1 MTLSC
6 PVFSCIKQEGPSM
19 KFDLGRDLGINFNPT
34 RLPEWTQDFVQE
46 KRIKNGVII
55 TEDSRG
61 NNRKFIK
68 ILEVIAINFS
78 IMSDEEQDNTIKKYA
93 SLIKTI
99 TGDFHIKVITTFSNI
114 DEYVA
119 MARAAYN
126 EEKNESCKNLIA
138 QYIQYLE
145 NEGGLD
151 TYRKHYYFIFQLQGE
166 ELKGIQSDAEGIN
179 IINRKAEEI
188 ASGFRS
194 LGNDVLLFTS
204 NEDGKLSEM
213 LYNYYNRETRRY
225 ENYNQRVVRIRDDR
239 YKVKELIPDADIP
252 FDLRNLLAPK
262 SIDFNESPSYMVI
275 DGMYRSHFFVR
286 GNTIPNYM
294 LTQGGWLSGI
304 INFGYGYD
312 VDIYFIKDDSSQKL
326 NSIKNTLKWQ
336 KYKLINTEAEQENA
350 EEIAENYSGA
360 MWMKQALKGGR
371 ESVYDITVLI
381 TVWAH
386 TLEELDYRKNEMKKA
401 AITLDVDILECKRY
415 QEEAFYSTGYTMDL
429 RSKLLNVGRRNM
441 TTSAVAAAYPFTA
454 FSLSDKNGIAI
465 GYHRENSSMVLY
477 DPFDSRYANANMSI
491 YGASGHGKS
500 YSLMTLTTRL
510 RYHGVQNFILAPD
523 KQDEFRRICEALG
536 GEFVDIAA
544 TSSQRINPLEIR
556 PMSSPVTAYLGG
568 ASYSEKSWVIDK
580 IDNLKVWLTYL
591 IPDLTLAEK
600 TQLETI
606 LLHLYEEFGMN
617 ENNDSIYADE
627 EHTVLKKMPIISDF
641 YEKLKVAADE
651 GRIRRDIV
659 IIMSR
664 FINGACRNMNGETNV
679 DLNNKYI
686 VFGLENIRDEM
697 MAPTMFI
704 ILEFIWAKCRQDRT
718 KKKMITIDEG
728 WQLLNG
734 NNKQVGEF
742 VQEIFKVIRGFGGG
756 AIFATQSIVDLFSGR
771 DNYGN
776 AILSCS
782 HSKLILG
789 MENRD
794 LKNIANELGLTQ
806 EEAKT
811 IPSQDIGE
819 ALFCAGSSHIPI
831 KVKASPSEHQLF
843 TTKREELEKLAMA
856 GMNKQ

>member
-1 MTLSC
+1 MD
-6 PVFSCIKQEGPSM
+6 IN
-19 KFDLGRDLGINFNPT
+19 LGRDLGLSFNST
-34 RLPEWTQDFVQE
+34 RVPEWTQDFIQE
-46 KRIKNGVII
+46 SRIKDGVVI
-55 TEDSRG
+55 TEDENGR
-61 NNRKFIK
+61 NRKFIK
-68 ILEVIAINFS
+68 IMEIVAINFN
-78 IMSDEEQDNTIKKYA
+78 IMSDEEQDSTIRKYA
-93 SLIKTI
+93 ALIKTI
-99 TGDFHIKVITTFSNI
+99 YADFHIKVITTFSNI

-119 MARAAYN
+119 MARAAYQ
-126 EEKNESCKNLIA
+126 EEKDDSCKSLIS
-138 QYIQYLE
+138 QYIQYLQ

-166 ELKGIQSDAEGIN
+166 EVKGIQTEEEGIN

-188 ASGFRS
+188 ASGFKG
-194 LGNDVLLFTS
+194 LGNDVFLFTS
-204 NEDGKLSEM
+204 NEDGKLSEL
-213 LYNYYNRETRRY
+213 LYNYYNRATKNTEP
-225 ENYNQRVVRIRDDR
+225 YNKRVLRIRDDR
-239 YKVKELIPDADIP
+239 AKVLEMLPDADIP
-252 FDLRNLLAPK
+252 FDIRNLIAPK

-286 GNTIPNYM
+286 GNTMPNYM

-312 VDIYFIKDDSSQKL
+312 IDIYFIKDDSSQKL
-326 NSIKNTLKWQ
+326 SSIKNTLKWQ
-336 KYKLINTEAEQENA
+336 KYKLTNTEAEQENA

-386 TLEELDYRKNEMKKA
+386 TLEELDLRKKAMKKA

-415 QEEAFYSTGYTMDL
+415 QEEAFYSTGYTMNL
-429 RSKLLNVGRRNM
+429 RPKLLNVGRRNL

-454 FSLSDKNGIAI
+454 FSLSDKNGIAV
-465 GYHRENSSMVLY
+465 GYHRENASMVLY

-491 YGASGHGKS
+491 YGASGHGKT
-500 YSLMTLTTRL
+500 YSLMTITTRL

-523 KQDEFRRICEALG
+523 KQDEFRRICDAVG

-544 TSSQRINPLEIR
+544 TSNQRINPLEIR
-556 PMSSPVTAYLGG
+556 PMSSPVTAFLGG
-568 ASYSEKSWVIDK
+568 NSYSEKSWVIDK
-580 IDNLKVWLTYL
+580 IDNLKIWLTYL

-606 LLHLYEEFGMN
+606 LLHLYEDFGMN
-617 ENNDSIYADE
+617 EDNNSIYEDA
-627 EHTVLKKMPIISDF
+627 EHTTLKKMPIISDF
-641 YEKLKVAADE
+641 YDRIKAASDE
-651 GRIRRDIV
+651 GKIRKEIV

-664 FINGACRNMNGETNV
+664 FINGACRNMNGHTNV
-679 DLNNKYI
+679 NLGNKYI
-686 VFGLENIRDEM
+686 VFGLENIKNDM
-697 MAPTMFI
+697 LAPTMFI

-728 WQLLNG
+728 WQLLDG
-734 NNKQVGEF
+734 NNRQVGEF

-756 AIFATQSIVDLFSGR
+756 AIFATQSIVDLFNGR

-789 MENRD
+789 MEKTD
-794 LKNIANELGLTQ
+794 LDNISAKLGLTR
-806 EEAKT
+806 EEMMT
-811 IPSQDIGE
+811 IPSQDKGE
-819 ALFCAGSSHIPI
+819 ALFCAGASHIPI
-831 KVKASPSEHQLF
+831 KVKASPSEHILF
-843 TTKREELEKLAMA
+843 TTQREELEKQARA
-856 GMNKQ
+856 GMENYS

>member
-1 MTLSC
+1 MD
-6 PVFSCIKQEGPSM
+6 FNIA
-19 KFDLGRDLGINFNPT
+19 RDLGLSFSSSKP
-34 RLPEWTQDFVQE
+34 PEWTQDFVQE
-46 KRIKNGVII
+46 NRIRNGVII
-55 TEDSRG
+55 TEDSNG
-61 NNRKFIK
+61 NNRKFVK
-68 ILEVIAINFS
+68 IMEVVAINFT
-78 IMSDEEQDNTIKKYA
+78 IMSDEEQDMTIRKYA
-93 SLIKTI
+93 ALIKTI
-99 TGDFHIKVITTFSNI
+99 TADFHIKVVTTFSNI
-114 DEYVA
+114 DDYVA
-119 MARAAYN
+119 MARAAYQ
-126 EEKNESCKNLIA
+126 EEKNESCKALIA
-138 QYIQYLE
+138 QYIQYLQT
-145 NEGGLD
+145 EGGLD
-151 TYRKHYYFIFQLQGE
+151 TYRKHYYFIFELQGE
-166 ELKGIQSDAEGIN
+166 DMKSIQTEEDGIAL
-179 IINRKAEEI
+179 INRKAEEI

-204 NEDGKLSEM
+204 NEDGKLSEL
-213 LYNYYNRETRRY
+213 LYNYYNRATRRN
-225 ENYNQRVVRIRDDR
+225 EPYNKRVMRIRDDR
-239 YKVKELIPDADIP
+239 AKVMELLPDADIP
-252 FDLRNLLAPK
+252 FDFRNLIAPK

-304 INFGYGYD
+304 INFGFGYD
-312 VDIYFIKDDSSQKL
+312 IDIYFIKDDSSQKL

-336 KYKLINTEAEQENA
+336 KYKLANTEAEQENA

-386 TLEELDYRKNEMKKA
+386 TLEELDLRKKAMKKA

-415 QEEAFYSTGYTMDL
+415 QEEAFYSTGYTMNL
-429 RSKLLNVGRRNM
+429 RPKLLNVGRRNM

-454 FSLSDKNGIAI
+454 FSLSDKNGIAV

-491 YGASGHGKS
+491 YGASGHGKT
-500 YSLMTLTTRL
+500 YSLMTITTRL

-523 KQDEFRRICEALG
+523 KQDEFRRICDALG

-556 PMSSPVTAYLGG
+556 PMSSPVTAFLGG
-568 ASYSEKSWVIDK
+568 NSYSEKSWVIDK
-580 IDNLKVWLTYL
+580 IDNLKIWLTYL

-606 LLHLYEEFGMN
+606 LLHLYGEFGMN
-617 ENNDSIYADE
+617 EDNDSIYEDE
-627 EHTVLKKMPIISDF
+627 EHTKLKKMPVISDF
-641 YEKLKVAADE
+641 YKKIEKAVRE
-651 GRIRRDIV
+651 GILRKDILV
-659 IIMSR
+659 IMSR
-664 FINGACRNMNGETNV
+664 FINGACRNMNGQTNV

-686 VFGLENIRDEM
+686 VFGLENIKNDM
-697 MAPTMFI
+697 LAPTMFI

-728 WQLLNG
+728 WQLLDG
-734 NNKQVGEF
+734 NNRQVGEF

-756 AIFATQSIVDLFSGR
+756 AIFATQSIVDLFNGR

-789 MENRD
+789 MEKTD
-794 LKNIANELGLTQ
+794 LDNISEKLGLSR
-806 EEAKT
+806 EEAMT
-811 IPSQDIGE
+811 IPSQDKGE
-819 ALFCAGSSHIPI
+819 ALFCAGASHIPI
-831 KVKASPSEHQLF
+831 KVKASPSEHMLF
-843 TTKREELEKLAMA
+843 TTQREELENQARA
-856 GMNKQ
+856 GMKNYS